1 MSLTTLNMQDFAGN
15 LKSLVTDRPLLK
27 PWFQVNLQ
35 EFVEVHA
42 ILIYRSVSKS
52 AVFLSLTSVNKYS
65 RIGHPHNVTTHSVTI
80 YVILLPSPIGR
91 HIQNIIL
98 HFQFLRKNS
107 NKFCN

>member
-65 RIGHPHNVTTHSVTI
+65 RIGHPHNVTTRSVTI
-80 YVILLPSPIGR
+80 YVCNFIAQSYR
-91 HIQNIIL
+91 ATYSKY
-98 HFQFLRKNS
+98 HFTFS
-107 NKFCN
+107 IFEEKF